1 MFLESKP
8 LQAWFLAMNPLMLMC
23 SPWKRTPL
31 CVVPESQPLCVW
43 PPGMEPLISEVPG
56 GEPLHAWSLKLN
68 PYVLAPWISD
78 P

>member
-1 MFLESKP
+1 
-8 LQAWFLAMNPLMLMC
+8 
-23 SPWKRTPL
+23 
-31 CVVPESQPLCVW
+31 
-43 PPGMEPLISEVPG
+43 LISEVPG